1 MESVGPGDYVRPMNH
16 TTFSMTGYD
25 WFRAYTA
32 LSRSGSVSEEIRACE
47 RAWGAPFQRDEAAV
61 RAIRTLPGYPSYARA
76 LRGILPF
83 PLTLY
88 RVADRGAVRSL
99 ESGAAPSALHRRFVQ
114 PGNSPPS
121 SEKSIPNPS
130 RGLLLVKGLLRDPE
144 AIVMRGN
151 LEGYELVVDGNRV
164 GPVEVSVIDR

>member
-1 MESVGPGDYVRPMNH
+1 MNH
-16 TTFSMTGYD
+16 ATFSMTGYD

-61 RAIRTLPGYPSYARA
+61 REIRTLPEYPSYARA

-88 RVADRGAVRSL
+88 RVATAEQYEAWKAGR
-99 ESGAAPSALHRRFVQ
+99 LHRPFIAASFSLKFTTVIREVY
-114 PGNSPPS
+114 
-121 SEKSIPNPS
+121 PNPG
-130 RGLLLVKGLLRDPE
+130 RGLLLVRGLLGDPE